1 VALDPTHPLDRR
13 PNTWVIRYGDAEWKQ
28 FLDFWC
34 TYLVVNGEI
43 ELLFKHHMEKLG
55 AA

>member
-1 VALDPTHPLDRR
+1 
-13 PNTWVIRYGDAEWKQ
+13 VIRYGDAEWKQ

-34 TYLVVNGEI
+34 IYLVANGEI
-43 ELLFKHHMEKLG
+43 ERLFRHHMEKLG